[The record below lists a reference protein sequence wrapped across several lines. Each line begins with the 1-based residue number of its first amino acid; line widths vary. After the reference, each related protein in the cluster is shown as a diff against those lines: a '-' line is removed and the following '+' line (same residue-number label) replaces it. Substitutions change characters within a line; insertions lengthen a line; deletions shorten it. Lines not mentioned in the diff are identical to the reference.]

1 MKIINKNV
9 EQNRIML
16 YNSLWGK
23 SRYNFIL
30 KIMRL
35 SVGREKRKKGGD
47 RMNEITLTDL
57 YGIVVGIQK
66 DMIKMMQ
73 MMIESK
79 DELADTKAELKQDIA
94 NVRTELKQDIADVR
108 TELKQDIADL
118 RTELKQDIAD
128 VRQELAD
135 TKAELKQ
142 DIADVRQELADT
154 KAELKQDIKDME
166 NKICSEV
173 GDFIKTDVIAPFE
186 KRLVRLER
194 RC

>member
-1 MKIINKNV
+1 
-9 EQNRIML
+9 
-16 YNSLWGK
+16 
-23 SRYNFIL
+23 
-30 KIMRL
+30 
-35 SVGREKRKKGGD
+35 
-47 RMNEITLTDL
+47 MNEITLTDL

-79 DELADTKAELKQDIA
+79 D
-94 NVRTELKQDIADVR
+94 
-108 TELKQDIADL
+108 
-118 RTELKQDIAD
+118 
-128 VRQELAD
+128 ELAD

-186 KRLVRLER
+186 KRLVYLESR
-194 RC
+194 Y

>member
-1 MKIINKNV
+1 
-9 EQNRIML
+9 
-16 YNSLWGK
+16 
-23 SRYNFIL
+23 
-30 KIMRL
+30 
-35 SVGREKRKKGGD
+35 
-47 RMNEITLTDL
+47 MNEITLTDL

-73 MMIESK
+73 MMMESK

-94 NVRTELKQDIADVR
+94 DVR
-108 TELKQDIADL
+108 T
-118 RTELKQDIAD
+118 
-128 VRQELAD
+128 
-135 TKAELKQ
+135 ELKQ

-173 GDFIKTDVIAPFE
+173 GDFIRTDVIAPFE

-194 RC
+194 RY

>member
-1 MKIINKNV
+1 
-9 EQNRIML
+9 ML

-35 SVGREKRKKGGD
+35 SVEREKQRKGGD

-94 NVRTELKQDIADVR
+94 DVRTELKQDIADVR
-108 TELKQDIADL
+108 TELKQDIANV

-173 GDFIKTDVIAPFE
+173 GDFIRTDVIAPFE
-186 KRLVRLER
+186 QRLVRLER
-194 RC
+194 RY

>member
-1 MKIINKNV
+1 
-9 EQNRIML
+9 
-16 YNSLWGK
+16 
-23 SRYNFIL
+23 
-30 KIMRL
+30 
-35 SVGREKRKKGGD
+35 
-47 RMNEITLTDL
+47 MNEITLTDL

-94 NVRTELKQDIADVR
+94 DVR
-108 TELKQDIADL
+108 T
-118 RTELKQDIAD
+118 
-128 VRQELAD
+128 
-135 TKAELKQ
+135 ELKQ

>member
-1 MKIINKNV
+1 
-9 EQNRIML
+9 
-16 YNSLWGK
+16 
-23 SRYNFIL
+23 
-30 KIMRL
+30 
-35 SVGREKRKKGGD
+35 
-47 RMNEITLTDL
+47 MNEITLTDL

-94 NVRTELKQDIADVR
+94 DVR
-108 TELKQDIADL
+108 T
-118 RTELKQDIAD
+118 
-128 VRQELAD
+128 
-135 TKAELKQ
+135 ELKQ

-186 KRLVRLER
+186 KRLVYLER
-194 RC
+194 RY

>member
-1 MKIINKNV
+1 
-9 EQNRIML
+9 ML

-35 SVGREKRKKGGD
+35 SVGREKQRKGGD

-73 MMIESK
+73 IMIESK

-108 TELKQDIADL
+108 
-118 RTELKQDIAD
+118 
-128 VRQELAD
+128 QELAD

-142 DIADVRQELADT
+142 DIADVRT
-154 KAELKQDIKDME
+154 ELKQDIKDME

-173 GDFIKTDVIAPFE
+173 GDFIKTPPTRPFCLADVSGPSSTPNSDATSYFKLPLF
-186 KRLVRLER
+186 VA
-194 RC
+194 CC

>member
-1 MKIINKNV
+1 M
-9 EQNRIML
+9 
-16 YNSLWGK
+16 
-23 SRYNFIL
+23 
-30 KIMRL
+30 
-35 SVGREKRKKGGD
+35 
-47 RMNEITLTDL
+47 
-57 YGIVVGIQK
+57 
-66 DMIKMMQ
+66 
-73 MMIESK
+73 
-79 DELADTKAELKQDIA
+79 
-94 NVRTELKQDIADVR
+94 KQDIADVR
-108 TELKQDIADL
+108 TELKQDIAV
-118 RTELKQDIAD
+118 

-194 RC
+194 RY

>member
-1 MKIINKNV
+1 
-9 EQNRIML
+9 
-16 YNSLWGK
+16 
-23 SRYNFIL
+23 
-30 KIMRL
+30 
-35 SVGREKRKKGGD
+35 
-47 RMNEITLTDL
+47 MNEITLTDL

-73 MMIESK
+73 IMIESK

-108 TELKQDIADL
+108 
-118 RTELKQDIAD
+118 
-128 VRQELAD
+128 QELAD

-142 DIADVRQELADT
+142 DIADVRT
-154 KAELKQDIKDME
+154 ELKQDIKDME

>member
-1 MKIINKNV
+1 MLKIINKNV

-35 SVGREKRKKGGD
+35 SVGREKQRKGGD

-73 MMIESK
+73 MMMESK

-94 NVRTELKQDIADVR
+94 DVR
-108 TELKQDIADL
+108 T
-118 RTELKQDIAD
+118 
-128 VRQELAD
+128 
-135 TKAELKQ
+135 ELKQ

-173 GDFIKTDVIAPFE
+173 GDFIRTDVIAPFE
-186 KRLVRLER
+186 QRLVRLER
-194 RC
+194 RY

>member
-1 MKIINKNV
+1 
-9 EQNRIML
+9 ML

-35 SVGREKRKKGGD
+35 SVGREKQRKGGD

-94 NVRTELKQDIADVR
+94 DVRTELKQDIADVR
-108 TELKQDIADL
+108 QELAD
-118 RTELKQDIAD
+118 TKAELKQDIAD

-173 GDFIKTDVIAPFE
+173 GDFIRTDVIAPFE
-186 KRLVRLER
+186 QRLVRLER
-194 RC
+194 RY

>member
-1 MKIINKNV
+1 
-9 EQNRIML
+9 ML

-35 SVGREKRKKGGD
+35 SVGREKQRKGGD

-94 NVRTELKQDIADVR
+94 DV
-108 TELKQDIADL
+108 

-186 KRLVRLER
+186 KRLVYLESR
-194 RC
+194 Y

>member
-1 MKIINKNV
+1 
-9 EQNRIML
+9 ML

-35 SVGREKRKKGGD
+35 SVGREKQRKGGD

-94 NVRTELKQDIADVR
+94 
-108 TELKQDIADL
+108 
-118 RTELKQDIAD
+118 
-128 VRQELAD
+128 
-135 TKAELKQ
+135 
-142 DIADVRQELADT
+142 DVRQELADT

-173 GDFIKTDVIAPFE
+173 GDFIRTDVIAPFE
-186 KRLVRLER
+186 QRLVRLER
-194 RC
+194 RY

>member
-1 MKIINKNV
+1 
-9 EQNRIML
+9 
-16 YNSLWGK
+16 
-23 SRYNFIL
+23 
-30 KIMRL
+30 MRL
-35 SVGREKRKKGGD
+35 SVGREKRRKGGD

-73 MMIESK
+73 MMMESK

-94 NVRTELKQDIADVR
+94 DVR
-108 TELKQDIADL
+108 T
-118 RTELKQDIAD
+118 
-128 VRQELAD
+128 
-135 TKAELKQ
+135 ELKQ

-173 GDFIKTDVIAPFE
+173 GDFIRTDVIAPFE
-186 KRLVRLER
+186 QRLVRLER
-194 RC
+194 RY

>member
-1 MKIINKNV
+1 
-9 EQNRIML
+9 
-16 YNSLWGK
+16 
-23 SRYNFIL
+23 
-30 KIMRL
+30 
-35 SVGREKRKKGGD
+35 
-47 RMNEITLTDL
+47 MNEITLTDL

-73 MMIESK
+73 MMIVSK

-94 NVRTELKQDIADVR
+94 DVSQELAD
-108 TELKQDIADL
+108 TKA
-118 RTELKQDIAD
+118 ELKQDIAD

-173 GDFIKTDVIAPFE
+173 GDFIRTDVIAPFE
-186 KRLVRLER
+186 QRLVRLER
-194 RC
+194 RY